1 MMNNSDFIKITD
13 NTGEIY
19 YINKNNI
26 AYLKQNCPDNSA
38 KLIFKIVLKN
48 DKHIIIPDFNSF
60 TLVRDELFGN
70 GI

>member
-1 MMNNSDFIKITD
+1 MNNSSFIKITD
-13 NTGEIY
+13 NIGEIF

-26 AYLKQNCPDNSA
+26 AYLKQNCPNNPS
-38 KLIFKIVLKN
+38 KSIFKIVLKN

-60 TLVRDELFGN
+60 SLVRDELFDN

>member
-1 MMNNSDFIKITD
+1 MNNSSFIKITD
-13 NTGEIY
+13 NIGEIF

-26 AYLKQNCPDNSA
+26 AYLKQNCPNNSS
-38 KLIFKIVLKN
+38 KSIFKIVLKN

-60 TLVRDELFGN
+60 SLVRDELFDN